1 MLVLKETYGYENDD
15 RTLKVYLTR
24 EDIANLSN
32 MTTANAIRTLSN
44 FATEGIVELDGKK
57 IRIMN
62 KKALEKISNLG

>member
-1 MLVLKETYGYENDD
+1 
-15 RTLKVYLTR
+15 
-24 EDIANLSN
+24 